1 MLQSIESCVKAPPQ
15 AIFSPMQAI
24 EDFILIKAGIK
35 EAETNNAV
43 KEN

>member
-1 MLQSIESCVKAPPQ
+1 MKASSR